1 MQSKP
6 VSPGR
11 RIRTNLH
18 DGLEYE
24 QHALALKGTDAKV
37 GSSAL
42 RKGL

>member
-11 RIRTNLH
+11 RIRTNLQ
-18 DGLEYE
+18 DGLECE
-24 QHALALKGTDAKV
+24 QHALAFKGTDAKV
-37 GSSAL
+37 GLPAL

>member
-11 RIRTNLH
+11 RIRANLQ

-24 QHALALKGTDAKV
+24 QHALAFKGTDAKV

-42 RKGL
+42 HQGL